1 MLQEEH
7 TSLNKMAE
15 TDQYEIWSWKEAYP
29 GTNIADYIGQK
40 AADEMGDIQI
50 KVKNKAD
57 FLNIENQ
64 GHEEYK
70 KQKKALVNYIN
81 SIRKKYGET
90 EVPQA
95 QMTEE
100 SYQQLK
106 AMKQAQTDLEAYERL
121 REDPLKEFSQR
132 RDKWLQ
138 EQDQHSLSII
148 TGLPDLKNA
157 VMSGDWDKFIEGSR
171 KYLGDSLLGVPWTAW
186 RLLPENNKTTWAL
199 AGEIGSNLPLYA
211 ADKKRFMKQFV
222 QSPGKDPVLSGAVA
236 ATAGMGAYAGANLY
250 DMANQITRYINNI
263 PEPELKND
271 PRLENLVLAR
281 NALLFTGGAAS
292 LGPLFKGLS
301 KSTAWTLG
309 VSGDKAKK
317 IARIALE
324 QEIPFGIAA
333 ASERGAVKAYARV
346 VGVFPFVGTP
356 FKAAKAQIN
365 WMLDQKVVNTL
376 NELAPVQTMANIGKL
391 ITKDARKKYNAFARI
406 NAVLYD
412 NFYANAS
419 KLDDLLGAGKTTRYG
434 EVAFEG
440 GPGYIPTDKV
450 KTLAALWKEK
460 TKRGMVRLQGY
471 EQGQPET
478 LGGLQNLEKFES
490 FLANL
495 GRLEN
500 HINANQFR
508 AIQKQFNREWR
519 EYSKVVGEGDEIVSD
534 AARFKEALEHGLN
547 DSANWKLPA
556 NFANNKEAQAL
567 MATTVESLDKAN
579 FWFSKY
585 ADTFTGP
592 LAKHISL
599 VDENIFGSGV
609 NKPGWMYDDQIAENI
624 FNSFLNTG
632 NSSAMAI
639 KDLAKIVKPKTF
651 KIAARRYIQNAYDA
665 SGETYTHTF
674 NKSGSPLAGT
684 TPSKTVSKEKAFLDA
699 NPQGLIRDK
708 NGNLTREYI
717 DFQMPSERVRVKGGE
732 TKVVDVQI
740 FNPEK
745 FERTIGLGTE
755 QGDDMLK
762 QFYLS
767 MGHNEKDSVKAVQ
780 NLKDLMALSK
790 VERSVHVAETAQFVA
805 RRAVLAGASGITGAF
820 IATNFGNPLI
830 GVGMAMVARYG
841 SNILTDPKRLQ
852 LLTNITN
859 EGLTEKARRANY
871 VRLARLVFGDDEVKD
886 DVPEGLDVTDVDDT
900 MNFLMGSTFAFNDAD
915 QEAIIKKAEEE
926 ATPFQITPESI
937 TQPEKKK
944 FSPSGVFPTNLIPK
958 QFQPPTNVSDEIKT
972 SSLTSNYIRPKGGN
986 LKPEQRAAL
995 AGGNLYGAIAQAK
1008 HGGIMNLANRR
1019 RV

>member
-1 MLQEEH
+1 
-7 TSLNKMAE
+7 MAE
-15 TDQYEIWSWKEAYP
+15 KTDQFEIWSWKETYP

-50 KVKNKAD
+50 KVKNKTD

-64 GHEEYK
+64 GHEDYI

-138 EQDQHSLSII
+138 EQDQHALKII

-157 VMSGDWDKFIEGSR
+157 VMSGDWDTFIEGAR
-171 KYLGDSLLGVPWTAW
+171 KYGMDTLLGVPLTAY
-186 RLLPENNKTTWAL
+186 RLLPEMNKDTWDL
-199 AGEIGSNLPLYA
+199 AGQVGSNLPLYA

-222 QSPGKDPVLSGAVA
+222 QSPGKDPVLTGGVMA
-236 ATAGMGAYAGANLY
+236 AAGTGSYAAANLY
-250 DMANQITRYINNI
+250 DMANQITRYINDI
-263 PEPELKND
+263 PEPELKKD

-301 KSTAWTLG
+301 KGTAYALG
-309 VSGDKAKK
+309 VSGDRAKNIAK
-317 IARIALE
+317 IAME

-333 ASERGAVKAYARV
+333 ASEGVAVKGYARV
-346 VGVFPFVGTP
+346 VGVFPLVGTP
-356 FKAAKAQIN
+356 FKKSKAEIN

-376 NELAPVQTMANIGKL
+376 NELAPVQTMANIGRL
-391 ITKDARKKYNAFARI
+391 ITKDARNKYNAFARM
-406 NAVLYD
+406 NAILYD

-419 KLDDLLGAGKTTRYG
+419 KLDDLLGAGKSRYG
-434 EVAFEG
+434 DTFESG
-440 GPGYIPTDKV
+440 SGYIPTDKI
-450 KTLAALWKEK
+450 KTLAAGWAEK
-460 TKRGMVRLQGY
+460 MQRGQINLQGY
-471 EQGQPET
+471 AQGQPDT
-478 LGGLQNLEKFES
+478 LGGIQDLKGLNAFLFNLK
-490 FLANL
+490 
-495 GRLEN
+495 RLPD
-500 HINANQFR
+500 HVNANQFR
-508 AIQKQFNREWR
+508 QIQKELNQEWR
-519 EYSKVVGEGDEIVSD
+519 EYSKLVGEGDEIVSD
-534 AARFKEALEHGLN
+534 VAKFKKGLEDGLN

-556 NFANNKEAQAL
+556 NFANNKEAQTL
-567 MATTVESLDKAN
+567 MATTIESLDKSN
-579 FWFSKY
+579 FWFGKFSDVFK
-585 ADTFTGP
+585 TP
-592 LAKHISL
+592 LAKHVSL

-609 NKPGWMYDDQIAENI
+609 AKPGWMYDDQLAQNI
-624 FNSFLNTG
+624 FDSFLNTG

-674 NKSGSPLAGT
+674 NKSGSLLAGT
-684 TPSKTVSKEKAFLDA
+684 VPSKTVSKELAFMEEF
-699 NPQGLIRDK
+699 PQGLIRDK

-717 DFQMPSERVRVKGGE
+717 DFAMPKERVRVKGGE

-767 MGHNEKDSVKAVQ
+767 MGNDEKASTKAVQ
-780 NLKDLMALSK
+780 NLKDLMELSK
-790 VERSVHVAETAQFVA
+790 VERSVRVAETAQFVA

-852 LLTNITN
+852 MLTNITN

-871 VRLARLVFGDDEVKD
+871 VRLAQLVFGDEGVKED
-886 DVPEGLDVTDVDDT
+886 LPEGLDVTDVDDT
-900 MNFLMGSTFAFNDAD
+900 MNFLMGSTFTFNDAD

-958 QFQPPTNVSDEIKT
+958 QFQPPKNVSDEIKT
-972 SSLTSNYIRPKGGN
+972 SGLTSNYMRQKGGN
-986 LKPEQRAAL
+986 LKPEQRASL
-995 AGGNLYGAIAQAK
+995 AGGDLYGAIAQAR
-1008 HGGIMNLANRR
+1008 GGGFVNRQGIMHLAGRR
-1019 RV
+1019 KP

>member
-1 MLQEEH
+1 
-7 TSLNKMAE
+7 MAE

-95 QMTEE
+95 QMTKE

-121 REDPLKEFSQR
+121 REDPLKEFSKR
-132 RDKWLQ
+132 RDQWLQ
-138 EQDQHSLSII
+138 EQDQHSLTRI

-157 VMSGDWDKFIEGSR
+157 IMSGDYDTFIEGAR
-171 KYLGDSLLGVPWTAW
+171 KFIGDSLLGVPLTAW
-186 RLLPENNKTTWAL
+186 RLLPENNKTTWDI
-199 AGEIGSNLPLYA
+199 AGQIASNLPLYA

-250 DMANQITRYINNI
+250 DMANQITRYINDI

-281 NALLFTGGAAS
+281 NAMLFTGGAAS

-301 KSTAWTLG
+301 KSTAWALG
-309 VSGDKAKK
+309 VSGDRAKNIAK
-317 IARIALE
+317 IAME

-333 ASERGAVKAYARV
+333 ASERAAVKAYARV

-356 FKAAKAQIN
+356 FRAAKAQVN

-376 NELAPVQTMANIGKL
+376 NELAPVQHMMDIGKL
-391 ITKDARKKYNAFARI
+391 ITADARRKYQAFAKL
-406 NAVLYD
+406 NAQLYD
-412 NFYANAS
+412 NFYANAA
-419 KLDDLLGAGKTTRYG
+419 KLDDLLGAGRTTRYG
-434 EVAFEG
+434 EQTFEG
-440 GPGYIPTDKV
+440 GAGYIPTDKV
-450 KTLAALWKEK
+450 KTLANMWKEK
-460 TKRGMVRLQGY
+460 MERGMVRLQGY
-471 EQGQPET
+471 AQGQPDT
-478 LGGLQNLEKFES
+478 LGGISNLEKFDG
-490 FLANL
+490 FLLNL
-495 GRLEN
+495 SRLPD

-508 AIQKQFNREWR
+508 NLQKDFNKQWR
-519 EYSKVVGEGDEIVSD
+519 EFSKLVGEGDEIVGD
-534 AARFKEALEHGLN
+534 AAAFKRALEGGLN
-547 DSANWKLPA
+547 DSKHWKLPA
-556 NFANNKEAQAL
+556 NFANNKEALKL
-567 MATTVESLDKAN
+567 MQSTIESLDTAN
-579 FWFSKY
+579 YWFGKH
-585 ADTFTGP
+585 ADTFKTP
-592 LAKHISL
+592 VAKHISL
-599 VDENIFGSGV
+599 VDENIFGAGV
-609 NKPGWMYDDQIAENI
+609 NKPGWMYPDQLAKNI
-624 FNSFLNTG
+624 FDSFINTG
-632 NSSAMAI
+632 NPSAQAI
-639 KDLAKIVKPKTF
+639 KDLARITKPSTF
-651 KIAARRYIQNAYDA
+651 KKAARGYLQNAYDNA
-665 SGETYTHTF
+665 GETYTHTF

-684 TPSKTVSKEKAFLDA
+684 TPSKTISKEKAFLDA

-745 FERTIGLGTE
+745 FERTIGLGTD
-755 QGDDMLK
+755 QGDAMLK

-767 MGHNEKDSVKAVQ
+767 MGHNEKDSIKAIQ
-780 NLKDLMALSK
+780 NLKDLMELSK

-886 DVPEGLDVTDVDDT
+886 DVPEGLDVTDIDDT
-900 MNFLMGSTFAFNDAD
+900 MNFLMGSTFSFNDAD
-915 QEAIIKKAEEE
+915 QAAIIKKAEEE

-958 QFQPPTNVSDEIKT
+958 QFQPPKDVSDEIKT
-972 SSLTSNYIRPKGGN
+972 SSLTSNYMRPKGGN

-995 AGGNLYGAIAQAK
+995 AGGNLYGAIAQANR
-1008 HGGIMNLANRR
+1008 GGIMNLANRR